1 MARAVSRHRCMVR
14 AKKKNRLNRDEWLQR
29 ALDVVATKGHAKLRI
44 HELVKHLGVT
54 RGSFYWHFKD
64 RDDFVRQLV
73 DYYHAWSTDQVFS
86 EVERVGGAAAERLK
100 TVMRFVAE
108 EDLGR
113 YEEAMTSWGVQ
124 ESIVAESFEIAI
136 RRRIEFAR
144 TLFVQLGF
152 MGQELEARTLAF
164 VGYMRMIHS
173 ATDPRIRREH
183 LRHLDERHA
192 ILTGRGV
199 SGS

>member
-1 MARAVSRHRCMVR
+1 MVR
-14 AKKKNRLNRDEWLQR
+14 DKNKKRLSREEWLRR
-29 ALDVVATKGHAKLRI
+29 ALDVVATKGQAKLRI
-44 HELVKHLGVT
+44 HELVQHLGVT

-73 DYYHAWSTDQVFS
+73 DYYHAWSTDQVIF
-86 EVERVGGAAAERLK
+86 EVERVGGDAAQRLK

-113 YEEAMTSWGVQ
+113 YEDAMMSWGVQ
-124 ESIVAESFEIAI
+124 ETIVAESFEIAI
-136 RRRIEFAR
+136 RRRIEFIR

-152 MGQELEARTLAF
+152 EGQELETRTLAF
-164 VGYMRMIHS
+164 VGYMRMVHS
-173 ATDPRIRREH
+173 SNDPRERRDH

-192 ILTGRGV
+192 ILTGT
-199 SGS
+199 